1 MTKTRKL
8 LLSLLVLGLSGP
20 LLAAGSYSAF
30 SATTESKDNQ
40 FSAGTVALGD
50 NDNGNVMYNV
60 AAAGPGDV
68 VEKCIQVTYTGSLAA
83 DVKLYV
89 ASALGTLAPYIDLEI
104 TPGTQTGGA
113 TFPDCT
119 GFTAQ
124 AAGPVYTG
132 TLAAFGTAHST
143 YANGFVDNPGS
154 AASWVKDD
162 AVIYRFRLTVST
174 DPAAAGK
181 STGAHTFT
189 WEARDK

>member
-89 ASALGTLAPYIDLEI
+89 ASALGPLAPYITLEI
-104 TPGTQTGGA
+104 TPGNQPDGA
-113 TFPDCT
+113 TFPNCT
-119 GFTAQ
+119 GFAAQ
-124 AAGPVYTG
+124 VEGPIYTG
-132 TLAAFGTAHST
+132 TLDAFRTAHNSF
-143 YANGFVDNPGS
+143 ANGFVDNPGS
-154 AASWVKDD
+154 ASGWAKDD